1 MATYLTET
9 VYRFCTRDLYSFF
22 LQNKP
27 AYLWIARHWVEGA
40 HETELINLVTFRAVF
55 THYLKRGRVP
65 GSINNLVNY
74 IRHNPDNVAEF
85 ERTELIED
93 DLRDLATYEPDDSLD
108 DQSLFDNLLAEARKR
123 FIVNQCRVAAS
134 IATGAQQTP
143 DKLKDTGPSAA
154 QTWLRGEFAKD
165 FKAEAPAVAGLL
177 HENIPTVLQNLED
190 KLKPESGDGRF
201 PLGLSHIDR
210 CVTVGKNNLRF
221 IGIVGM
227 SGDGKT
233 TLTNYICYNWL
244 RQGAHVLYCS
254 TEHSPEEIWEFMA
267 FLHQS
272 HPDYPF
278 TLPSIADWDN
288 RLVTP
293 EDQHNMNKILVD
305 IQDRKN
311 LPGLLDCQQFRDLD
325 SIVDYLNQNHKRNKY
340 DCLIIDYLGRLTVP
354 GDPRFAIQATTKMV
368 HDVQGLAQEFDGH
381 KGLIILTPIQVN
393 REGNKAAKRAEEGE
407 ARYDLNAIRET
418 SAYQHDLDLA
428 LTVWSDED
436 MKCGDQIEIQQIK
449 QRKGRRAPIVKMTI
463 DTASGSFS
471 YVGAQQEAKADWD
484 RTPDNVG
491 FSYEEIGI

>member
-1 MATYLTET
+1 MPTYLTET
-9 VYRFCTRDLYSFF
+9 VYRLCTRDLYSFF

-27 AYLWIARHWVEGA
+27 AYLWIAANWVEDI
-40 HETELINLVTFRAVF
+40 HDTELINRSTYRACIF
-55 THYLKRGRVP
+55 HMQKRGRCPSSVD
-65 GSINNLVNY
+65 GLLNY
-74 IRHNPDNVAEF
+74 VRHNPDGIQEF
-85 ERTELIED
+85 QQTIAIDEELEELKTFES
-93 DLRDLATYEPDDSLD
+93 DLTLD
-108 DQSLFDNLLAEARKR
+108 DNLLFDNLVSDARKR
-123 FIVNQCRVAAS
+123 WTIQNFQVAALVAS
-134 IATGAQQTP
+134 GTCKTP
-143 DKLKDTGPSAA
+143 DKLKETGPSAA
-154 QTWLRGEFAKD
+154 ITWLRGELSKD
-165 FKAEAPAVAGLL
+165 FRAEAPAVAGIL
-177 HENIPTVLQNLED
+177 HENIPTVLQNLEG

-221 IGIVGM
+221 IGVVGM

-288 RLVTP
+288 RSVTQ
-293 EDQHNMNKILVD
+293 EDQNNMIKILVD

-311 LPGLLDCQQFRDLD
+311 LPGLLDVQQFRDLD

-354 GDPRFAIQATTKMV
+354 GDPRFAVQATTKMV

-381 KGLIILTPIQVN
+381 KGLVILTPIQVN

-471 YVGAQQEAKADWD
+471 YVGAQPEAKANWD
-484 RTPDNVG
+484 KTPDCVG
-491 FSYEEIGI
+491 FSYDEIGI